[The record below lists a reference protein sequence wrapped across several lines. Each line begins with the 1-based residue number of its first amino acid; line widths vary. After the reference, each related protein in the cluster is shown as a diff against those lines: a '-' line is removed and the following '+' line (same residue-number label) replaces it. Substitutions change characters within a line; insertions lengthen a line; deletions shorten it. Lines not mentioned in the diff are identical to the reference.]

1 MIISD
6 LNYLET
12 ASPKVIGA
20 NGGSFSIKETNV
32 KVAVVKQESTTKS
45 SASSFFGGAFSSTF
59 SSASSFNSS
68 FISQ

>member
-12 ASPKVIGA
+12 ASPNVVGA
-20 NGGSFSIKETNV
+20 NGGSFSIRETNV
-32 KVAVVKQESTTKS
+32 KVAVVKQESTAKS
-45 SASSFFGGAFSSTF
+45 SASSFFGSAFSSTF
-59 SSASSFNSS
+59 SSAGSSNSS